1 MDNKNQHSQKPGLSW
16 TQPASAPQTKIHEQ
30 PPKNQNNT
38 PAPANKSGSSKIIW
52 IVGAVVVCV
61 IAALIVLGQREKSG
75 SAKSN
80 ATTTPAKTERKTN
93 SPEPAVVASVVG
105 SMEGLTV
112 PSPQDAGMEVL
123 VTVES
128 VPAPTWVVVYESN
141 DGKPGNVL
149 GAAFFTQT
157 ITANSVSLLRGTQ
170 PGRTYFVG
178 KTHDD
183 GDRKYALDIDPVVR
197 DNEGNPVLVE
207 FTTR

>member
-1 MDNKNQHSQKPGLSW
+1 MDNKNQNNQKPGLSW

-30 PPKNQNNT
+30 PQKNQTAQT
-38 PAPANKSGSSKIIW
+38 PTNESSNSKVVW

-61 IAALIVLGQREKSG
+61 IAALIFIGQRDKSG
-75 SAKSN
+75 STGSN
-80 ATTTPAKTERKTN
+80 ATTTATKTERKTDAT
-93 SPEPAVVASVVG
+93 EPTTVTPVVG

-123 VTVES
+123 VEVES
-128 VPAPTWVVVYESN
+128 VPAPTWIVVYEN
-141 DGKPGNVL
+141 NNGKPGNVL

-157 ITANSVSLLRGTQ
+157 ISSDSISLLRGTQ

-183 GDRKYALDIDPVVR
+183 GDRKYALDVDPVVR
-197 DNEGNPVLVE
+197 DDEGNPVLVE

>member
-1 MDNKNQHSQKPGLSW
+1 MDNKNQNTQKPGLSW

-30 PPKNQNNT
+30 PQKTPNTPT
-38 PAPANKSGSSKIIW
+38 PAPQKNNSKVVW

-61 IAALIVLGQREKSG
+61 IAALIFIGQRDKSESIG
-75 SAKSN
+75 SN
-80 ATTTPAKTERKTN
+80 ATTTATKTERKTDAT
-93 SPEPAVVASVVG
+93 EPTTVTPVIG

-123 VTVES
+123 VEVAS
-128 VPAPTWVVVYESN
+128 VPAPTWIVVYEN
-141 DGKPGNVL
+141 NNGKPGNVL

-157 ITANSVSLLRGTQ
+157 ISSDSISLLRGTQ

-197 DNEGNPVLVE
+197 DDEGNPVLVE